1 MHIILPLLLPLCG
14 SIRLCIRIGIGIGF
28 QKADTPKEKGEKA
41 DAPEGNAKLEED
53 KENENEGNK
62 GAHQEDVPIHTKY
75 WSKMIEMSP
84 FSGSAATEPDKP
96 EARAPTT
103 SSAPPIQSALRAC
116 LPHLPPALH
125 PVDPDAL
132 SRASP
137 EPR

>member
-1 MHIILPLLLPLCG
+1 MLPLRTFAANLPENCFLEHDWYRHFDG
-14 SIRLCIRIGIGIGF
+14 L
-28 QKADTPKEKGEKA
+28 QKAG
-41 DAPEGNAKLEED
+41 APEGNAKLEED

-84 FSGSAATEPDKP
+84 FSGSAAADPDKP

-103 SSAPPIQSALRAC
+103 CSAPPIQSALRAC